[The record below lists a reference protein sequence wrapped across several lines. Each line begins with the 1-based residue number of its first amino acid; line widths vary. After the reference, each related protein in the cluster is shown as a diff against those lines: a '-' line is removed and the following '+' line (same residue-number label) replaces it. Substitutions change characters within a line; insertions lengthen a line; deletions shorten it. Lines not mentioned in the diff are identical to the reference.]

1 MLHVENLALDYG
13 GKRTGI
19 AVTDQLQIIASPLD
33 TVETSKLMDFLKQY
47 IAKENVSDLV
57 VGLSVRF
64 SGELN
69 EIENQI
75 LPFLKKFENE
85 FPTIK
90 IHRENEMFTSKMASQ
105 AMFEGGMKKK
115 KRQEKGMVDK
125 VSAVII
131 LQSFLSHKL

>member
-1 MLHVENLALDYG
+1 MSRIVALDYG
-13 GKRTGI
+13 GKRTGV
-19 AVTDQLQIIASPLD
+19 AATDELQIIASPVD
-33 TVETSKLMDFLKQY
+33 TIETSKLMDFLKQY
-47 IAKENVSDLV
+47 IEKENVSDLV

-75 LPFLKKFENE
+75 QPFLKKFSEQ
-85 FPTIK
+85 FPLIK

>member
-1 MLHVENLALDYG
+1 MSRILALDYG
-13 GKRTGI
+13 GKRTGV
-19 AVTDQLQIIASPLD
+19 AVTDELQIIASPVD
-33 TVETSKLMDFLKQY
+33 TIDTSKLMDFLKQY
-47 IAKENVSDLV
+47 IEKENVSDLV

-75 LPFLKKFENE
+75 QPFLKKFSEQ
-85 FPTIK
+85 FPLIK

-105 AMFEGGMKKK
+105 AMFIGGMKKK

>member
-1 MLHVENLALDYG
+1 MSRILALDYG
-13 GKRTGI
+13 GKRTGV
-19 AVTDQLQIIASPLD
+19 AVTDELQIIASPLD
-33 TVETSKLMDFLKQY
+33 TIDTSKLMDFLKQY
-47 IAKENVSDLV
+47 IEKENVSDLV

-69 EIENQI
+69 EIENKIQ
-75 LPFLKKFENE
+75 PFLKKFSEQ
-85 FPTIK
+85 FPLIK

-105 AMFEGGMKKK
+105 AMFVGGMKKK
-115 KRQEKGMVDK
+115 KRQEKGIVDK

>member
-1 MLHVENLALDYG
+1 MSRILALDYG
-13 GKRTGI
+13 GKRTGV
-19 AVTDQLQIIASPLD
+19 AATDEMQIIASPVD
-33 TVETSKLMDFLKQY
+33 TIETSKLMDFLKQY
-47 IAKENVSDLV
+47 IEKENVSDLV

-75 LPFLKKFENE
+75 QPFLKKFSEQ
-85 FPTIK
+85 FPLIK

>member
-1 MLHVENLALDYG
+1 MSRILALDYG
-13 GKRTGI
+13 GKRTGV
-19 AVTDQLQIIASPLD
+19 AVTDELQIIASPVD
-33 TVETSKLMDFLKQY
+33 TIDTSKLMDFLKQY
-47 IAKENVSDLV
+47 IQKENVSDLV

-75 LPFLKKFENE
+75 QPFLKKFSEQ
-85 FPTIK
+85 FPLIK

>member
-1 MLHVENLALDYG
+1 MSRIVALDYG
-13 GKRTGI
+13 GKRTGV
-19 AVTDQLQIIASPLD
+19 AATDEMQIIASPVD
-33 TVETSKLMDFLKQY
+33 TIETSKLMDFLKQY
-47 IAKENVSDLV
+47 IEKENVSDLV

-75 LPFLKKFENE
+75 QPFLKKFSEQ
-85 FPTIK
+85 FPLIK

-131 LQSFLSHKL
+131 LQSFFNL

>member
-1 MLHVENLALDYG
+1 MSRIVALDYG
-13 GKRTGI
+13 GKGTGV
-19 AVTDQLQIIASPLD
+19 AATDEMQIIASPVD
-33 TVETSKLMDFLKQY
+33 TIETSKLMDFLKQY
-47 IAKENVSDLV
+47 IEKENVSDLV

-75 LPFLKKFENE
+75 QPFLKKFSEQ
-85 FPTIK
+85 FPLIK

>member
-1 MLHVENLALDYG
+1 MSRILALDYG
-13 GKRTGI
+13 GKRTGV
-19 AVTDQLQIIASPLD
+19 AVTDELQIIASPVD
-33 TVETSKLMDFLKQY
+33 TIDTSKLMDFLKQY
-47 IAKENVSDLV
+47 IEKENVSDLV

-75 LPFLKKFENE
+75 QPFLKKFEKE
-85 FPTIK
+85 FPLIK
-90 IHRENEMFTSKMASQ
+90 IHRENEMFTSKMASR

>member
-1 MLHVENLALDYG
+1 MSRILALDYG
-13 GKRTGI
+13 GKRIGV
-19 AVTDQLQIIASPLD
+19 AVTDELQIIASPLD
-33 TVETSKLMDFLKQY
+33 TIETSKLMDFLKQY
-47 IAKENVSDLV
+47 IEKENVSDLV

-75 LPFLKKFENE
+75 QPFLKKFSEQ
-85 FPTIK
+85 FPLIK
-90 IHRENEMFTSKMASQ
+90 IHRENEMFTSKMASR

-131 LQSFLSHKL
+131 LQSFLAHKL

>member
-1 MLHVENLALDYG
+1 MSRIVALDYG
-13 GKRTGI
+13 GKRTGV
-19 AVTDQLQIIASPLD
+19 AATDEMQIIASPVD
-33 TVETSKLMDFLKQY
+33 TIETSKLMDFLKQY
-47 IAKENVSDLV
+47 IEKENVSDLV

-75 LPFLKKFENE
+75 QPFLKKFSEQ
-85 FPTIK
+85 FPLIK

>member
-1 MLHVENLALDYG
+1 MSRIVALDYG
-13 GKRTGI
+13 GKRTGV
-19 AVTDQLQIIASPLD
+19 AATDEMQIIASPVD
-33 TVETSKLMDFLKQY
+33 TIETSKLMDFLKQY
-47 IAKENVSDLV
+47 IQKENVSDLV

-75 LPFLKKFENE
+75 QPFLKKFEKE
-85 FPTIK
+85 FPLIK
-90 IHRENEMFTSKMASQ
+90 IHRENEMFTSKMASR
-105 AMFEGGMKKK
+105 AMFEGGMKKI

>member
-1 MLHVENLALDYG
+1 MARILALDYG

-19 AVTDQLQIIASPLD
+19 AVTDELQIIASPLD
-33 TVETSKLMDFLKQY
+33 TIETSKLLEFLKQY
-47 IAKENVSDLV
+47 IAKENVSDIV
-57 VGLSVRF
+57 IGLSVRF

-69 EIENQI
+69 EIENKI
-75 LPFLKKFENE
+75 LPFIEKFSTE
-85 FPTIK
+85 FPAIK
-90 IHRENEMFTSKMASQ
+90 VHRENEMFTSKMASR

>member
-1 MLHVENLALDYG
+1 MSRILALDYG
-13 GKRTGI
+13 GKRTGV
-19 AVTDQLQIIASPLD
+19 AVTDELQIIASPLD
-33 TVETSKLMDFLKQY
+33 TIETSKLMDFLKQY
-47 IAKENVSDLV
+47 VEKENVSDLV

-75 LPFLKKFENE
+75 QPFLKKFSEQ
-85 FPTIK
+85 FPLVK
-90 IHRENEMFTSKMASQ
+90 IHRENEMFTSKMASR

-131 LQSFLSHKL
+131 LQSFLAHKL

>member
-1 MLHVENLALDYG
+1 MSRILALDYG
-13 GKRTGI
+13 GKRTGV
-19 AVTDQLQIIASPLD
+19 AVTDELQIIASPLD
-33 TVETSKLMDFLKQY
+33 TIDTSKLMDFLKQY
-47 IAKENVSDLV
+47 IEKENVSDLV

-69 EIENQI
+69 EIENKIQ
-75 LPFLKKFENE
+75 PFLKKFSEQ
-85 FPTIK
+85 FPLIK

-105 AMFEGGMKKK
+105 AMFVGGMKKK

>member
-1 MLHVENLALDYG
+1 MSRILALDYG
-13 GKRTGI
+13 GKRTGV
-19 AVTDQLQIIASPLD
+19 AVTDELQIIASPLD
-33 TVETSKLMDFLKQY
+33 TIDTSKLMDFLKQY
-47 IAKENVSDLV
+47 IEKENVSDLV

-69 EIENQI
+69 EIENKIQ
-75 LPFLKKFENE
+75 PFLKKFSEQ
-85 FPTIK
+85 FPLIK
-90 IHRENEMFTSKMASQ
+90 VHRENEMFTSKMASQ
-105 AMFEGGMKKK
+105 AMFVGGMKKK

>member
-1 MLHVENLALDYG
+1 MSRILALDYG

>member
-1 MLHVENLALDYG
+1 MSRILALDYG

-90 IHRENEMFTSKMASQ
+90 IHRENEMFTSKMASR

>member
-1 MLHVENLALDYG
+1 MSRIVALDYG
-13 GKRTGI
+13 GKRTGV
-19 AVTDQLQIIASPLD
+19 AATDEMQIIASPVD
-33 TVETSKLMDFLKQY
+33 TIETSKLMDFLKQY
-47 IAKENVSDLV
+47 IEKENVSDLV

-75 LPFLKKFENE
+75 QPFLKKFSEQ
-85 FPTIK
+85 FPLIK

-105 AMFEGGMKKK
+105 AMFAGGMKKK

>member
-1 MLHVENLALDYG
+1 MSRILALDYG
-13 GKRTGI
+13 GKRTGV
-19 AVTDQLQIIASPLD
+19 AVTDELQIIASPVD
-33 TVETSKLMDFLKQY
+33 TIDTSKLMDFLKQY
-47 IAKENVSDLV
+47 IEKENVSDLV

-75 LPFLKKFENE
+75 QPFLKKFSEQ
-85 FPTIK
+85 FPLIK

>member
-1 MLHVENLALDYG
+1 MSRIVALDYG
-13 GKRTGI
+13 GKRTGV
-19 AVTDQLQIIASPLD
+19 AATDEMQIIASPVD
-33 TVETSKLMDFLKQY
+33 TIETSKLMDFLKQY
-47 IAKENVSDLV
+47 IQKENVSDLV

-75 LPFLKKFENE
+75 QPFLKKFEKE
-85 FPTIK
+85 FPLIK

>member
-1 MLHVENLALDYG
+1 MSRILALDYG
-13 GKRTGI
+13 GKRTGV
-19 AVTDQLQIIASPLD
+19 AVTDELQIIASPLD
-33 TVETSKLMDFLKQY
+33 TIETSKLMDFLKQY
-47 IAKENVSDLV
+47 IEKENVSDLV
-57 VGLSVRF
+57 VGLSIRF

-75 LPFLKKFENE
+75 QPFLKKFSEQ
-85 FPTIK
+85 FPLIK
-90 IHRENEMFTSKMASQ
+90 IHRENEMFTSKMASR

-131 LQSFLSHKL
+131 LQSFLAHKL

>member
-1 MLHVENLALDYG
+1 MSRIVALDYG
-13 GKRTGI
+13 GQRTGV
-19 AVTDQLQIIASPLD
+19 AATDELQIIASPVD
-33 TVETSKLMDFLKQY
+33 TIETSKLMDFLKQY
-47 IAKENVSDLV
+47 IQKENVSDLV

-75 LPFLKKFENE
+75 QPFLKKFEKE
-85 FPTIK
+85 FPLIK
-90 IHRENEMFTSKMASQ
+90 IHRENEMFTSKMASR